1 MVIHTLTMLGYWLH
15 KFLHMGPPPFTLCKN
30 TSVLVRRVLR
40 FSNLMLRIALSASCH
55 TVGASPEMWLPW
67 QWSKAAQV
75 TELIMF
81 DHQQVTELIIFCVF
95 FHHLLFMAGWG
106 RSEQLQSEKN
116 RIEFCQ
122 NHLSVMLLLSL
133 ALLWSWLEYYNW
145 CYCGDYDLL
154 FGRSLPLLWHT
165 TMGNHCHENYH

>member
-1 MVIHTLTMLGYWLH
+1 
-15 KFLHMGPPPFTLCKN
+15 
-30 TSVLVRRVLR
+30 
-40 FSNLMLRIALSASCH
+40 MLRIALSASCH

-75 TELIMF
+75 TELIIF

-122 NHLSVMLLLSL
+122 NHVSVMLLLSL
-133 ALLWSWLEYYNW
+133 ALLWSWLKYYNW

-154 FGRSLPLLWHT
+154 FGQLEDLCHCFDTLPWEIIVMKMIIKMKMIMIIIQIEPDDRLSTQPLRGHSSD
-165 TMGNHCHENYH
+165 